1 MTRSRVSSVLDA
13 HGGRRWH
20 AGNGGRVMCGA
31 SQGG

>member
-1 MTRSRVSSVLDA
+1 MTRSRVSSDA

-20 AGNGGRVMCGA
+20 AGSGGRVMCDA